1 MLSDLSPN
9 KSNTMVS
16 LVELE
21 LLVFPKFTPAVSN
34 VQSLVFCSTFGCSLF
49 VFFVFWPL
57 HYRFLFNLQLLMSP
71 FISSNVFLQSSWH
84 YFNWQ
89 LLKHSDVAVR
99 GVNIG
104 LCIPNKWQQSP
115 LKPSILPYVQCPFCL
130 SHILLVHVIQRE
142 SQLRPY
148 LPVMQP
154 EETSKENTGRWHWY
168 RVSVMASMA
177 TFYFTNIVEV
187 RFIGGGNR
195 SSRKKSM
202 TCRKS
207 LTNIIALCSI
217 TLVYIPITTRHTAHE
232 STRYL
237 CFG

>member
-9 KSNTMVS
+9 KSNTMIS
-16 LVELE
+16 LVEQE
-21 LLVFPKFTPAVSN
+21 LLVFPTFTPAVSY
-34 VQSLVFCSTFGCSLF
+34 VQSLVFCSICGCSLF

-84 YFNWQ
+84 YFNWKF
-89 LLKHSDVAVR
+89 LKHSDVAVR

-130 SHILLVHVIQRE
+130 SHILLVHAIQWQ

-148 LPVMQP
+148 IPVMQP

-168 RVSVMASMA
+168 RISVMASMV

-195 SSRKKSM
+195 SSRRKSM

-207 LTNIIALCSI
+207 LTNLITLCSI
-217 TLVYIPITTRHTAHE
+217 TLIYIPTTTRHTAHE

>member
-1 MLSDLSPN
+1 
-9 KSNTMVS
+9 
-16 LVELE
+16 
-21 LLVFPKFTPAVSN
+21 
-34 VQSLVFCSTFGCSLF
+34 
-49 VFFVFWPL
+49 
-57 HYRFLFNLQLLMSP
+57 MSP
-71 FISSNVFLQSSWH
+71 FISSNVFRQSSWH
-84 YFNWQ
+84 YFNWK

-104 LCIPNKWQQSP
+104 ICIPNKWQPSP
-115 LKPSILPYVQCPFCL
+115 LKPSIHPYAQCPFCL
-130 SHILLVHVIQRE
+130 SHTLLVHVIQWE
-142 SQLRPY
+142 SQLTPY

-154 EETSKENTGRWHWY
+154 EETSKENTWRWHWY
-168 RVSVMASMA
+168 RVSVMASKA
-177 TFYFTNIVEV
+177 TFYFYNIVEV

-207 LTNIIALCSI
+207 LTNLITLCSI
-217 TLVYIPITTRHTAHE
+217 TLVYIPITTRHTVHE